1 MKTSQ
6 MKDSKYIKRDDLGE
20 TMSEQLAGIIVTVR
34 GDVYKEN
41 LAMEGQPEEQK
52 WVIEFEEIEKPMIIN
67 PVNIDMLSS
76 LLGDDTETWNG
87 QQVNLYLDPNVQMRG
102 KLTGG
107 LRFRSATPAAPRQPQ
122 TPRRQVPV
130 APGRPAS
137 NARPQR
143 ANEPEPN
150 FDNVP

>member
-20 TMSEQLAGIIVTVR
+20 TMSEQSAGIIVTVR

-76 LLGDDTETWNG
+76 LLGDDT
-87 QQVNLYLDPNVQMRG
+87 DPNVQMRG